1 MHRLEKKNAT
11 RPSSLRF
18 AAAGRRRKGLSIIE
32 VVTASVLLIVA
43 MVPILRSLTKAHMYS
58 VEVVTKTQSLILA
71 QKKLDEIKA
80 SSVYHYSD
88 SFTASDTVLTGSYL
102 CDVTDDGDS
111 TLRTVTVSAGFDQ
124 DGDSALS
131 SGEYE
136 VTLATKIAK
145 RW

>member
-1 MHRLEKKNAT
+1 MHE
-11 RPSSLRF
+11 LRRQK
-18 AAAGRRRKGLSIIE
+18 AENRRQKGLSIIE
-32 VVTASVLLIVA
+32 VITASVLLIVA

-58 VEVVTKTQSLILA
+58 AEVGTKTQSLILA

-80 SSVYHYSD
+80 ASVYHYSD
-88 SFTASDTVLTGSYL
+88 SFTANDTVLSGSYL
-102 CDVTDDGDS
+102 CDITDDGDP
-111 TLRTVTVSAGFDQ
+111 TLRTITISAGFDQ
-124 DGDSALS
+124 DGDGVLD